1 MTPQEK
7 AKELVSKFHPIVRWK
22 LGQESVGSRAKEC
35 ALIVVD
41 ERIDE
46 MYDWMGGGNYE
57 WEKNRFQ
64 YWEQVK
70 QQIEKL

>member
-1 MTPQEK
+1 MYIGDIQTAQK
-7 AKELVSKFHPIVRWK
+7 
-22 LGQESVGSRAKEC
+22 C
-35 ALIVVD
+35 ALISVD

-46 MYDWMGGGNYE
+46 MYDWMGGGGYE

-70 QQIEKL
+70 NEIEKL